1 MITMHPGEYIVGVY
15 LEPQNLTRTELAK
28 KLNVNP
34 STISRILA
42 AKSEVTPDMALR
54 LQHVLGRSAESWI
67 AMQTAFSLEQAKSKF
82 DSSCLAG
89 V

>member
-42 AKSEVTPDMALR
+42 AKSEVTPDMALTR
-54 LQHVLGRSAESWI
+54 ISHRPPAS
-67 AMQTAFSLEQAKSKF
+67 
-82 DSSCLAG
+82 LAG
-89 V
+89 WAGCHHHRSFAAMIA